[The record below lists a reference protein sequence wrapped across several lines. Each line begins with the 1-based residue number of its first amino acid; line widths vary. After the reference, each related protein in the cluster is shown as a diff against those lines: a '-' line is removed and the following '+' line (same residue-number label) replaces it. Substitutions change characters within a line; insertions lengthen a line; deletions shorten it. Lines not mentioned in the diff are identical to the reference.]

1 MIHHL
6 ISIWRVSKIIRF
18 FKNLWR
24 SIKWI
29 IRFVLEEEKDQFH
42 QIIKCEVKGM
52 KHADIKQLE
61 KREFNSTIDIIEQE
75 NLITNML
82 NRLNIEA
89 DIIIER
95 QKVEPRSLEHAIF
108 KYIESLKLKNL
119 RKRTWF
125 TYEHLIELKTILE
138 RFPNNHSL
146 IKKALKISAAT
157 FKRLKSEWE
166 NLGIGEQSNKREER
180 SKRDLNVLQKTFV
193 KKFVNPPT
201 VPLTLNEI

>member
-6 ISIWRVSKIIRF
+6 RSIWRVSKIIRF

-61 KREFNSTIDIIEQE
+61 KREFNSTIDIIGQE

-89 DIIIER
+89 DIIDER

-108 KYIESLKLKNL
+108 KSIESLKLKNR

-146 IKKALKISAAT
+146 IKKALKISAAS

-193 KKFVNPPT
+193 KQLVNPPT